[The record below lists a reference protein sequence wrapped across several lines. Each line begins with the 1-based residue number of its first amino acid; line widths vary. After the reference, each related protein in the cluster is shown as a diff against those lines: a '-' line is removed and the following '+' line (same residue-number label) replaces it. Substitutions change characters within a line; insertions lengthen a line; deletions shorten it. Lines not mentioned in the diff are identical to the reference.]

1 MTKAQLRK
9 LLAENGQKLLPGYNY
24 TMLSISL
31 PAVEVAATVALL
43 RRNKARIER
52 EYGQAV
58 KSSGYAGPNLRRIK
72 LLPFVCLPRK
82 RSVLVPV
89 PHGCCINMVSSV
101 IAGLPGICENAGMP
115 LWE

>member
-24 TMLSISL
+24 AMLSVSL
-31 PAVEVAATVALL
+31 PAAEVAATVALL

-52 EYGQAV
+52 EYA
-58 KSSGYAGPNLRRIK
+58 KDIKRTGYAGPNLRRIK

-89 PHGCCINMVSSV
+89 PHGCCINVVSGV
-101 IAGLPGICENAGMP
+101 IAGLPGICENAGFP
-115 LWE
+115 LWA

>member
-9 LLAENGQKLLPGYNY
+9 LLAKNGQKLLPGYNY

-31 PAVEVAATVALL
+31 PAVEVANTVTLL

-52 EYGQAV
+52 EFVQAV